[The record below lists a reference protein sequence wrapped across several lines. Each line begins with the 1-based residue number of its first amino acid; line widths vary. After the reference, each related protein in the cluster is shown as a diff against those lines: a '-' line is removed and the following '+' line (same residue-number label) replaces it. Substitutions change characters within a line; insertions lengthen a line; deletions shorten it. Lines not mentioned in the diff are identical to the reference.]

1 MIRLAQS
8 NIANGSDQMAAVSI
22 LNNIIGPV
30 MPGCSSSHTAGPYH
44 IAKLFRTILG
54 ELPKKTV
61 FMIEPGSSLSCSYHE
76 QGSDLAM
83 IMGLL
88 DLPITDPRFKSAFEI
103 SPDFGTDITFEV
115 KSFEGAIHP
124 NSIKI
129 VSQLKDGK
137 TVTAVADSTGG
148 GSFLFRSINDI
159 QAAFSGDKYHLVV
172 LCEKGAEQNVRTIN
186 SNLECAIAAEKDNGF
201 GFQFDSRSPI
211 SEEIIHKTQCAEGVT
226 EVYYIPPIFFPICG
240 NPIFTTAEEMLR
252 YASEKGIGLGDAVL
266 DYESSLLSIPK
277 EKLNSEMDRRLQVM
291 IEAVKR
297 GFSEDCPGMFLLSPT
312 AHKIFEAERTGKLI
326 AGGIHARACAR
337 ALAAMQV
344 NSGQGIVCAAPTAGS
359 AGVLPGVM
367 VTLLED
373 LDKTWTDVVR
383 AMWAAGGVGLI
394 LALRGTFAAEVC
406 GCQVE
411 IGAAG
416 AMGAAGIVE
425 AAGGS
430 PEQAADAAAILFH
443 NAMGLVCDL
452 VQSMVEIPCHS
463 RNGSFASQA
472 FICADMILGGYKNY
486 ISLDDTIDSV
496 VRVGHMLPLELRCT
510 SAGGIS
516 TTKSALNIPRLR

>member
-1 MIRLAQS
+1 MT
-8 NIANGSDQMAAVSI
+8 AVSV
-22 LNNIIGPV
+22 LNDVIGPV
-30 MPGCSSSHTAGPYH
+30 MAGCSSSHTAGPYH
-44 IAKLFRTILG
+44 ISKLFRSILG
-54 ELPKKTV
+54 ELPKKTI

-88 DLPITDPRFKSAFEI
+88 DIPITDPRFTKAFEI
-103 SPDFGTDITFEV
+103 FPNFGTDITFEV
-115 KSFEGAIHP
+115 SSFKGAIHP

-129 VSQLKDGK
+129 VSYMKDGR
-137 TVTAVADSTGG
+137 TVSAVADSTGG
-148 GSFLFRSINDI
+148 GSCLFRSINDI
-159 QAAFSGDKYHLVV
+159 TVAFSGDRYHLIVS
-172 LCEKGAEQNVRTIN
+172 CEKGSEENVRAIN
-186 SNLECAIAAEKDNGF
+186 SEFECALTAEKDGGF
-201 GFQFDSRSPI
+201 EFQFDSTSPMP
-211 SEEIIHKTQCAEGVT
+211 EEIIKKTQRAEGVK
-226 EVYYIPPIFFPICG
+226 EVFYVPPIFFPIRG

-252 YASEKGIGLGDAVL
+252 YTSEKGVGLGEAVL
-266 DYESSLLSIPK
+266 DYESSLLSLSK
-277 EKLNSEMDRRLQVM
+277 EKLNNEMDRRLQVM

-297 GFSEDCPGMFLLSPT
+297 GFSEDCPGMFLLPPT
-312 AHKIFEAERTGKLI
+312 AHKIFEAEQMGKLV
-326 AGGIHARACAR
+326 AGGVHARACSR

-373 LDKTWTDVVR
+373 MNKSRSDVVR
-383 AMWAAGGVGLI
+383 GMWAAGGIGLL
-394 LALRGTFAAEVC
+394 LALKGTFAAEVC

-411 IGAAG
+411 VGAAG

-425 AAGGS
+425 IAGGS
-430 PEQAADAAAILFH
+430 PDQAADAAAILFH
-443 NAMGLVCDL
+443 NTMGLVCDL

-463 RNGSFASQA
+463 RNGSYASQA

-496 VRVGHMLPLELRCT
+496 VRVGHMLPVELRCT

-516 TTKSALNIPRLR
+516 TTKSALNITRLK

>member
-1 MIRLAQS
+1 MIIL
-8 NIANGSDQMAAVSI
+8 AAVSI
-22 LNNIIGPV
+22 LNNVIGPV

-44 IAKLFRTILG
+44 ISKLFRSILG
-54 ELPKKTV
+54 ELPEKTV

-88 DLPITDPRFKSAFEI
+88 DIPMTDPRFTRAFEI
-103 SPDFGTDITFEV
+103 FHDFGTDITFEV
-115 KSFEGAIHP
+115 RSFEGAIHP

-129 VSQLKDGK
+129 ASQMKDGR

-148 GSFLFRSINDI
+148 GSFLFRKLNDI
-159 QAAFSGDKYHLVV
+159 KVAFSGDKYHLIV
-172 LCEKGAEQNVRTIN
+172 LCDKVAEQNVRMTN
-186 SNLECAIAAEKDNGF
+186 SEFECKLMAEKDGRLE
-201 GFQFDSRSPI
+201 FQFDSRSPI
-211 SEEIIHKTQCAEGVT
+211 PEEIIKKTQCAEGVK
-226 EVYYIPPIFFPICG
+226 EVYCIPPVFFPICG
-240 NPIFTTAEEMLR
+240 DPIFTTAEEMIS
-252 YASEKGIGLGDAVL
+252 YASGKGIGLGEAVL
-266 DYESSLLSIPK
+266 DYESSLLSLPK
-277 EKLNSEMDRRLQVM
+277 EKLNDEMDRRLQVM
-291 IEAVKR
+291 IDAVKR
-297 GFSEDCPGMFLLSPT
+297 GFSEDCPEMFLLSPT
-312 AHKIFEAERTGKLI
+312 AHKIFEAEKRGKLV
-326 AGGIHARACAR
+326 AGGVHARACAR

-373 LDKTWTDVVR
+373 LHKSRTDVVR
-383 AMWAAGGVGLI
+383 AMWTAGGVGLI
-394 LALRGTFAAEVC
+394 LAIRGTFAAEVC

-411 IGAAG
+411 VGAAG

-425 AAGGS
+425 TAGGS
-430 PEQAADAAAILFH
+430 PDQAADAAAILFH
-443 NAMGLVCDL
+443 NSMGLICDL

-463 RNGSFASQA
+463 RNGSYASQA

-496 VRVGHMLPLELRCT
+496 VRVGHMLPVELRCT

-516 TTKSALNIPRLR
+516 TTESALNIPRLR

>member
-1 MIRLAQS
+1 MIKLT
-8 NIANGSDQMAAVSI
+8 AVSI
-22 LNNIIGPV
+22 LNNVIGPV
-30 MPGCSSSHTAGPYH
+30 MAGCSSSHTAGPYH
-44 IAKLFRTILG
+44 ISKLFRSILG

-88 DLPITDPRFKSAFEI
+88 DIPITDPRFTNAFEI
-103 SPDFGTDITFEV
+103 FPIYGTDITFEIS
-115 KSFEGAIHP
+115 SFKGAIHP

-129 VSQLKDGK
+129 VSCMKDGR
-137 TVTAVADSTGG
+137 TVSAVADSTGG

-159 QAAFSGDKYHLVV
+159 KVAFSGDKYHLVV
-172 LCEKGAEQNVRTIN
+172 SCEKGAEQNVRIIN
-186 SNLECAIAAEKDNGF
+186 SDFECVLTAEKDGGF
-201 GFQFDSRSPI
+201 EFQFDSKSPI
-211 SEEIIHKTQCAEGVT
+211 PKEIINKTQCTKGVI
-226 EVYYIPPIFFPICG
+226 EVFYIPPIFFPICG

-266 DYESSLLSIPK
+266 DYESSLLSISK
-277 EKLNSEMDRRLQVM
+277 EKLNNEMDRRLQVM

-312 AHKIFEAERTGKLI
+312 AHKIFESEKTGKLV
-326 AGGIHARACAR
+326 AGGVHARACAR

-373 LDKTWTDVVR
+373 LDKTRTDVVR
-383 AMWAAGGVGLI
+383 AMWAAGGVGLM
-394 LALRGTFAAEVC
+394 LAIKGTFAAEVC

-411 IGAAG
+411 VGAAG

-425 AAGGS
+425 IADGS
-430 PEQAADAAAILFH
+430 PDQAADAAAILFH

-472 FICADMILGGYKNY
+472 FICADMILGGYNNY

-496 VRVGHMLPLELRCT
+496 VRVGHMLPVELRCT

-516 TTKSALNIPRLR
+516 TTKSALNIPRLKQAI